1 MAGYSGQ
8 IDNLVL
14 AARDERPDAMGLILS
29 QDVEFFTDFCAVL
42 TIKPTSHPQ
51 TFRVLHIASL
61 IGSFAALYFK
71 GLYDLPRPTQI
82 CPALL
87 PPIPVPGHSSWPSG
101 HATQAHLM
109 KFAMYRIFAATAMS
123 GADQDVLKADV
134 KALAKM
140 VARNREI
147 AGLHYP
153 KDSQGGKRLA
163 KLLNRKILTAANVP
177 LYRGTPTSAITLAAG
192 EWS

>member
-1 MAGYSGQ
+1 L
-8 IDNLVL
+8 N
-14 AARDERPDAMGLILS
+14 
-29 QDVEFFTDFCAVL
+29 
-42 TIKPTSHPQ
+42 
-51 TFRVLHIASL
+51 IASL

-71 GLYDLPRPTQI
+71 SLYDLPRPTQI

-109 KFAMYRIFAATAMS
+109 KFAMYRVFAATATMS
-123 GADQDVLKADV
+123 GPDQDVLKTDV
-134 KALAKM
+134 KALAKE

-163 KLLNRKILTAANVP
+163 KLLNKKILKAGNVQRFDDAITAAK
-177 LYRGTPTSAITLAAG
+177 G

>member
-1 MAGYSGQ
+1 
-8 IDNLVL
+8 
-14 AARDERPDAMGLILS
+14 
-29 QDVEFFTDFCAVL
+29 
-42 TIKPTSHPQ
+42 
-51 TFRVLHIASL
+51 LHIASL

-71 GLYDLPRPTQI
+71 DKYDLPRPSQR

-109 KFAMYRIFAATAMS
+109 KYAMYRVFGAALMPV
-123 GADQDVLKADV
+123 ADQDVLKADV
-134 KALAKM
+134 KVLAKSI
-140 VARNREI
+140 ARNREI

-163 KLLNRKILTAANVP
+163 KLLNRNILTAANVP
-177 LYRGTPTSAITLAAG
+177 LYQAAINAAG
-192 EWS
+192 GEWL